1 MDQPKASIACLAAE
15 SGLVRSTRLLESQ
28 EGLVQ
33 TQISNSLALGPRS
46 RWQIHGVTPP
56 WPGAEGKETR
66 EEEGAP
72 GTALFVKQTAS
83 ASASVLH
90 QAGRGI
96 AITSSRFEG

>member
-1 MDQPKASIACLAAE
+1 MIACLAAE

-33 TQISNSLALGPRS
+33 TQISKQPSPGPRS
-46 RWQIHGVTPP
+46 CWQIRGVTPP

-66 EEEGAP
+66 EEEEEEGAP
-72 GTALFVKQTAS
+72 GTALLVKLTAS
-83 ASASVLH
+83 ASPSVLH
-90 QAGRGI
+90 KAGRGI

>member
-1 MDQPKASIACLAAE
+1 LIACLAAE

-33 TQISNSLALGPRS
+33 TQISKQPSPGPRS
-46 RWQIHGVTPP
+46 CWQIRGVTPP

-66 EEEGAP
+66 EEEEGAP
-72 GTALFVKQTAS
+72 GTALLVKLTAS

-90 QAGRGI
+90 KAGRGI